1 MESQRRYAIRK
12 LTVGVASVLIGISF
26 AGTATGGH
34 ANAAELDNTKNVLT
48 TTQINN
54 PQSNSSTDASKANTE
69 QQTTTVKTPEVVT
82 SKADTNTTQTP
93 VNQNTTTATK
103 DVKVSIPEQK
113 QGTTTDNLNISKIN
127 NPVAATSPAADTT
140 GNKNT
145 NQNSTQTLNVSQLS
159 KQTNNIAV
167 LSESKVAQNNQV
179 RTVKKSDF
187 ALYDSAD
194 SVDKVKKDFSD
205 RHEGV
210 RSDIWAGFKGTYT
223 IDGKDIKKGNKI
235 FLGSV
240 TATNNF
246 YSDAS
251 KQNITNPE
259 FGIIIDSNYVPI
271 STKEAGEFGYI
282 QASKQVD
289 NRIDLN
295 LFITQDKDIVGD
307 VNINVVLPKFIDFNY
322 DTPVKL
328 YKGISKDKPF
338 VETFTLSNGKKYT
351 QTIVAP
357 NTVNTMS
364 KDTVESS
371 FIVASGGNHR
381 GELYTVLPASQ
392 GNESTL
398 LKTDSVLPTSNYKK
412 VVQIT
417 GEKVNLPLNADGSY
431 SGFWYRPEYNVI
443 DVNGNITDER
453 ISDEKI
459 SSYTKFPQS
468 IRLADNL
475 TPQQI
480 MDQLKSAQIGLS
492 KQSTGGY
499 LIGINLDANNLK
511 YSDKVISDIV
521 DNQSVLANIQ
531 DPEHKQN
538 IIDNTVNFYRT
549 RTNSTPIIMAFLFE
563 LNEQA
568 SIDSEFYFKDVT
580 PGTTIIEQKS
590 AYIGSA
596 SGNADG
602 ALAKYVTYEFVDD
615 DSGQIIVG
623 TPITLRGKVG
633 DVVTPTMTVPTNYE
647 LVAGQNL
654 PGSYT
659 LKDTNPTTAV
669 HVKHKHQPTSETHTI
684 NETIHYVFEN
694 GMTAQHDH
702 RATSVTVIRTGD
714 KDLVTGNVNW
724 NNWTTETFTE
734 VNTPAING
742 YTADQV
748 KIPSY
753 TVNGDTKDIVK
764 TVTYKANN
772 QKVTVNYFDDT
783 TKTIIGN
790 DSLIGK
796 SNTDSGYNTKDHISN
811 FEKLG
816 YDLVSD
822 DTKGQNIRY
831 DSDDTKDQTY
841 TIHLKHHISTVTDN
855 KMLKASFDRTII
867 ENLPDGKNKE
877 IKQHY
882 DISRTGTQDQV
893 TKKYTF
899 TPWTVASVHEDR
911 IDALDGYTAQVK
923 NSSPEGFISINNGV
937 LAAKAESFT
946 GDNNSLNGKNIV
958 ENAVIIYTPNDQ
970 KAKVIYFDDSTGK
983 VLETQNLLGKTN
995 TDSGYST
1002 KDRIDSYKSKGYD
1015 LVSDNTNGQTIKY
1028 DAKDKVDQSYEVHFK
1043 HHISD
1048 VTDSKMLK
1056 ANFDRTVTIY
1066 TPDGKDKVIKQHYTI
1081 SREGTQDQVTKEYKF
1096 TPWSTVQVRE
1106 DKGDILDGYTAQVKN
1121 SNIKDIASVVNGV
1134 PTVKAESVT
1143 GDNKALNGKDIVE
1156 NVEFIYTPN
1165 DQKASVTYIDDT
1177 TNEVL
1182 LDVINLI
1189 GKSNTESN
1197 YSTKDQIEAYQ
1208 KDGYDL
1214 VSDDTNGK
1222 NIVFDAKDK
1231 VDQHFEVHVKH
1242 HISDVTD
1249 SKMLKANFDRT
1260 VTIYTPDGKDKVIKQ
1275 HYTISREGTQDQVTK
1290 EYKFTPW
1297 STVQVRE
1304 DKGDILDGYTAQ
1316 VKNSNIKD
1324 IASVVN
1330 GVPTVKAESVTGDN
1344 KALNGKDIVENVEF
1358 IYTPNDQKA
1367 SVTYIDDTTNEVLLD
1382 VINLIGKSNTE
1393 SNYSTKDQIEAY
1405 QKDGYDLVSDDT
1417 NGKNIVFDAK
1427 DKVDQHFEV
1436 HVKHHISNVTDDRI
1450 LKAEFN
1456 RNITEH
1462 QPNGKD
1468 KEITQHY
1475 TITRTGTQDQV
1486 TKEYKF
1492 NNWTMAQ
1499 VHEDK
1504 GDTFTGYTAQIKSSN
1519 PEGIASIVNGVPTVK
1534 AEIFTNENGKLLPKN
1549 LTEKIEISYSANL
1562 ENAIIKYVDDTT
1574 GKTIKTAGTSGHYG
1588 EKIVFEPTITTE
1600 INTLEKQGYILVSN
1614 TFKDQSFQD
1623 EASQNEFIVHL
1634 KHGTSDVTR
1643 SKTVKETVH
1652 YVYKDGSKAHD
1663 DYVVQSKEFVDH
1675 GIKDNVTGN
1684 IKWNNEFEPADYSF
1698 DAVKSPEIKGYTAD
1712 KTSIEGQTVNSDS
1725 KDLEYTVV
1733 YTKNPETEVPNK
1745 TDNTIPETKQVTVHS
1760 FSAAT
1765 PKHVEKNKVYAA
1777 TISKTNSQ
1785 NTNALPQTGVKDENN
1800 LAFIGLAVT
1809 GFVTVMGYGLKKKED

>member
-26 AGTATGGH
+26 AGTATSGH
-34 ANAAELDNTKNVLT
+34 ASAAELDNANNTSL
-48 TTQINN
+48 TTQINTA
-54 PQSNSSTDASKANTE
+54 QSNSSVDAPQVKAE
-69 QQTTTVKTPEVVT
+69 QQSIVAKSTSNVTTNTNPASTSQENPNDKKDTRNSLPTQNQEVKTNNLNT
-82 SKADTNTTQTP
+82 LKTNES
-93 VNQNTTTATK
+93 TTTA
-103 DVKVSIPEQK
+103 P
-113 QGTTTDNLNISKIN
+113 
-127 NPVAATSPAADTT
+127 
-140 GNKNT
+140 NT
-145 NQNSTQTLNVSQLS
+145 VINQNNTQTLNVSQLS
-159 KQTNNIAV
+159 KQADNIAT

-179 RTVKKSDF
+179 KTVKKSDF
-187 ALYDSAD
+187 ALYWSADSAD
-194 SVDKVKKDFSD
+194 KVNKDFSD

-210 RSDIWAGFKGTYT
+210 ISDIWSGFKGSYT
-223 IDGKDIKKGNKI
+223 IDGKDIKKGNQI

-246 YSDAS
+246 YTNAS
-251 KQNITNPE
+251 QDKVTNPE
-259 FGIIIDSNYVPI
+259 FGIIIEPNYVPI
-271 STKEAGEFGYI
+271 STKDAGEFGYV
-282 QASKQVD
+282 QASKPVG

-307 VNINVVLPKFIDFNY
+307 VNINVVLPKFFDFNY
-322 DTPVKL
+322 NTPLKV
-328 YKGISKDKPF
+328 YKGISKDRPF

-357 NTVNTMS
+357 NPVTALS
-364 KDTVESS
+364 KETVEHSS
-371 FIVASGGNHR
+371 IGAAGGNHR
-381 GELYTVLPASQ
+381 GELFDILPASQ

-398 LKTDSVLPTSNYKK
+398 LKTNSILSTSNYKK

-417 GEKVNLPLNADGSY
+417 GENVNLTLNKDGSY
-431 SGFWYRPEYNVI
+431 NGFWYIPLYSVI
-443 DVNGNITDER
+443 DADGNITTER
-453 ISDEKI
+453 VSDEQNAPYNK
-459 SSYTKFPQS
+459 YPQS

-480 MDQLKSAQIGLS
+480 MDQLSSNQMGLS
-492 KQSTGGY
+492 KQTSGGY
-499 LIGINLDANNLK
+499 LVGINLDSNNLK
-511 YSDKVISDIV
+511 FSDKVISDMV
-521 DNQSVLANIQ
+521 DNKSVLANIQ
-531 DPEHKQN
+531 DPDNKQK
-538 IIDNTVNFYRT
+538 IIDNTVNFYKT
-549 RTNSTPIIMAFLFE
+549 RTGNTPIQMNFYFPLDVK
-563 LNEQA
+563 A
-568 SIDSEFYFKDVT
+568 SANSEFYFKDVT
-580 PGTTIIEQKS
+580 PGTTITEQKS

-602 ALAKYVTYEFVDD
+602 ALAKYVTYEFIDD
-615 DSGQIIVG
+615 DSSNIIVG

-633 DVVTPTMTVPTNYE
+633 DVVTPVMTVPSNYE

-659 LKDTNPTTAV
+659 LKDVNPTTEV
-669 HVKHKHQPTSETHTI
+669 HIKHKHQPTSETHTI
-684 NETIHYVFEN
+684 NETIHYIYED
-694 GMTAQHDH
+694 GSIAQPDH
-702 RATSVTVIRTGD
+702 KATPVTVIRTGD
-714 KDLVTGNVNW
+714 KDLVTGNVKW
-724 NNWTTETFTE
+724 NSWTTETFTE
-734 VNTPAING
+734 IVTPAING
-742 YTADQV
+742 YTADQA
-748 KIPSY
+748 KIPAY
-753 TVNGDTKDIVK
+753 TVNGDAKDIVK

-772 QKVTVNYFDDT
+772 QKITINYIDDT
-783 TKTIIGN
+783 TKAIVGT
-790 DSLIGK
+790 DSLVGK
-796 SNTDSGYNTKDHISN
+796 SNTDSGYNTKAHISN
-811 FEKLG
+811 FEKIG

-822 DTKGQNIRY
+822 DTNGQNIKY
-831 DSDDTKDQTY
+831 DSDDTKDQNY
-841 TIHLKHHISTVTDN
+841 SIHLKHHISTVTDN

-899 TPWTVASVHEDR
+899 TPWTTAQVHEDK
-911 IDALDGYTAQVK
+911 IDVVDGYTAQVK
-923 NSSPEGFISINNGV
+923 NSSPEGFISISNEI
-937 LAAKAESFT
+937 LAAKGENFT
-946 GDNNSLNGKNIV
+946 GDNNSLNGKDVV
-958 ENAVIIYTPNDQ
+958 ETAVIVYTPNDQ
-970 KAKVIYFDDSTGK
+970 KAKITYFDDSTGK
-983 VLETQNLLGKTN
+983 ILEIQNLLGKTN

-1002 KDRIDSYKSKGYD
+1002 KDRIDSYKEKGYE
-1015 LVSDNTNGQTIKY
+1015 LVSDNTDGQTIKY

-1056 ANFDRTVTIY
+1056 AFFDRTVTTH
-1066 TPDGKDKVIKQHYTI
+1066 TPDGKDKVAKQHYVILRT
-1081 SREGTQDQVTKEYKF
+1081 GTQDQVTKEYKF
-1096 TPWSTVQVRE
+1096 TPWSKVQVRE

-1121 SNIKDIASVVNGV
+1121 SNIKDIASVINGV
-1134 PTVKAESVT
+1134 PTVKAESFT

-1197 YSTKDQIEAYQ
+1197 YSTKNQIEAYQ

-1214 VSDDTNGK
+1214 VSDNTNGK

-1242 HISDVTD
+1242 HISNVTD
-1249 SKMLKANFDRT
+1249 PKMLKANFDRT

-1290 EYKFTPW
+1290 EYTFTPW
-1297 STVQVRE
+1297 STVQVHE

-1324 IASVVN
+1324 IASVIN
-1330 GVPTVKAESVTGDN
+1330 GIPTVKAESFTGDN
-1344 KALNGKDIVENVEF
+1344 KDLNGKNVVENVEF

-1393 SNYSTKDQIEAY
+1393 SNYSTKNQIEAY

-1427 DKVDQHFEV
+1427 DKIDQHFEV

-1492 NNWTMAQ
+1492 SNWTMAQ

-1504 GDTFTGYTAQIKSSN
+1504 GDTFTGYTAQIKSST

-1534 AEIFTNENGKLLPKN
+1534 AETFTNEKGKLLPKN
-1549 LTEKIEISYSANL
+1549 LTEKVEISYSANL

-1588 EKIVFEPTITTE
+1588 EKIVFEPTVATE
-1600 INTLEKQGYILVSN
+1600 INTLEKQGYTLVSN

-1643 SKTVKETVH
+1643 SKTVKETIH

-1663 DYVVQSKEFVDH
+1663 DYVAQSKEFVDH
-1675 GIKDNVTGN
+1675 GIKDNVTGD
-1684 IKWNNEFEPADYSF
+1684 IKWNNEFEPTDYSF
-1698 DAVKSPEIKGYTAD
+1698 DAVKSPEIKGYAAD

-1745 TDNTIPETKQVTVHS
+1745 TDNTIPETKQAVVNNTNS

-1765 PKHVEKNKVYAA
+1765 PKHVDKNKVYAA
-1777 TISKTNSQ
+1777 TVSNTNNQ
-1785 NTNALPQTGVKDENN
+1785 NTNTLPQTGAKDENN